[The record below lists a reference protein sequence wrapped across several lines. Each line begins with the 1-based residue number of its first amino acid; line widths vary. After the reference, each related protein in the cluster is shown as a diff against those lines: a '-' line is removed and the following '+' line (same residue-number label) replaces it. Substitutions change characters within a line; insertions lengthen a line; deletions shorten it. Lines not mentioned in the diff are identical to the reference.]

1 MKATATLPDGST
13 KPLLWIKDWDFN
25 WQDRYTYREP
35 VVLPKGTRIDVTI
48 SYDNSADNPQNPHD
62 PPRRVMWGVQST
74 QEMGVVR
81 FEMIAERQEDE
92 AVLQQLG
99 AAAVKAALQ
108 QLAKDGTLKQ
118 YLQEAQRVSIDK

>member
-1 MKATATLPDGST
+1 
-13 KPLLWIKDWDFN
+13 
-25 WQDRYTYREP
+25 
-35 VVLPKGTRIDVTI
+35 
-48 SYDNSADNPQNPHD
+48 
-62 PPRRVMWGVQST
+62 
-74 QEMGVVR
+74 MGVVR

-99 AAAVKAALQ
+99 AAAVKAALA